1 MAYNTRYS
9 NVNGKATRLGSKLS
23 TNTVNFIL
31 TNAGRLSAVA
41 IANII
46 HRPVKTVYSVA
57 SRNGVSLKVG

>member
-1 MAYNTRYS
+1 MARFST
-9 NVNGKATRLGSKLS
+9 VNGMATKLGTRLS

-31 TNAGRLSAVA
+31 NNAGKLSAAA